1 MTDGLNLN
9 GLPPTT
15 FIMNGY
21 GMVQNEFM
29 HTLVFDLAH
38 GLMVTPFDVAHL
50 CWGRPRLLRRNQL
63 FGCPSKVQTRDLIT
77 LSTGI
82 VWIFSKRRFCRLPN
96 TSEYLI

>member
-21 GMVQNEFM
+21 GMVQNEFI

-38 GLMVTPFDVAHL
+38 GVMVTPFQATTKL
-50 CWGRPRLLRRNQL
+50 
-63 FGCPSKVQTRDLIT
+63 
-77 LSTGI
+77 
-82 VWIFSKRRFCRLPN
+82 
-96 TSEYLI
+96 